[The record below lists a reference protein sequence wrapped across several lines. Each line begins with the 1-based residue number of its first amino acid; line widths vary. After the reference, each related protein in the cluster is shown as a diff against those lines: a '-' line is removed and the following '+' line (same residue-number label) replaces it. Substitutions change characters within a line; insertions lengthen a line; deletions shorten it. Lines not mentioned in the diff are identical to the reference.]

1 MALGALTESDL
12 RERVERLAAIDAPS
26 ASAGERAR
34 AELIAGELRG
44 QGWDVR
50 LEEERAHG
58 TYWWP
63 LGVPAAASAL
73 AALRGGIGGG
83 AVGLVAAAAVADDIG
98 HVKRWF
104 RRRFLPRRTTV
115 NVVAERGEG
124 ERTIVFVSHHDSAHS
139 GIVFHPAI
147 PRVWASRFP
156 KLLERTNTT
165 PGTLWGAFFGPLAVA
180 LGSLFGVRPLRRA
193 GALVCAGYAAAMADI
208 GRRDPVPGANDNLS
222 GVAAILALAR
232 IEPRSGVRVIL
243 VSTGSEESFSE
254 GMQAFGE
261 RHFAGLSRD
270 STFFVALDTVGS
282 PDLVLLEGEG
292 MLGIHE
298 YPASAKEAVQTA
310 ADRAG
315 VRLWRGLRFRN
326 ATDAIIPLR
335 AGYPTVAVVSCDEF
349 KAPSNYHWP
358 TDTPDNVDYGTVAQA
373 VRLCAALIESAEAG
387 PASVLD
393 GATG

>member
-1 MALGALTESDL
+1 ML
-12 RERVERLAAIDAPS
+12 RPLPDQAELRRWVERLAAIEAPS
-26 ASAGERAR
+26 ASEGERRR
-34 AELIAGELRG
+34 AELIAGELR
-44 QGWDVR
+44 QAGWDAR

-63 LGVPAAASAL
+63 LGLAAGASAL
-73 AALRGGIGGG
+73 AALRGGRVGG
-83 AVGLVAAAAVADDIG
+83 AVGLFAAAAVADDVG

-104 RRRFLPRRTTV
+104 RRRFLPQRTTV

-124 ERTIVFVSHHDSAHS
+124 ERTWVFVAHHDSAHS
-139 GIVFHPAI
+139 GLVFHPAI
-147 PRVWASRFP
+147 PRFWGRRFP

-180 LGSLFGVRPLRRA
+180 LGSLFGLDRLRRV
-193 GALVCAGYAAAMADI
+193 GAFVSAGYAVAMADI
-208 GRRDPVPGANDNLS
+208 GRSRPVPGANDNLS

-232 IEPRSGVRVIL
+232 VEPPPGVRVML

-261 RHFAGLSRD
+261 RHFAELPLE
-270 STFFVALDTVGS
+270 STSFVALDTVGS

-298 YPASAKEAVQTA
+298 YPTRAKEAVQAA

-315 VRLWRGLRFRN
+315 VKLWRGLRFRN

-358 TDTPDNVDYGTVAQA
+358 TDTPDNVDYGTVAEA
-373 VRLCAALIESAEAG
+373 VRVCEAL
-387 PASVLD
+387 V
-393 GATG
+393 T